1 MDLYPSLTIIRVL
14 DLIMKKITLEV
25 VSMITICLEMVLA
38 LDMTIILILNIILAL
53 YIIMVLVVLSEM
65 VLVLYSIIKKIT
77 LEVVSMITI
86 CLEVNLSEMVL
97 DITIILILNIILAQG
112 IILDTRRIRYIR
124 NQYIYIFEYILFRLL
139 QYFS

>member
-1 MDLYPSLTIIRVL
+1 MDLDPSLTIILVL

-65 VLVLYSIIKKIT
+65 VLVLYSIMKKIT
-77 LEVVSMITI
+77 L
-86 CLEVNLSEMVL
+86 
-97 DITIILILNIILAQG
+97 
-112 IILDTRRIRYIR
+112 
-124 NQYIYIFEYILFRLL
+124 
-139 QYFS
+139 